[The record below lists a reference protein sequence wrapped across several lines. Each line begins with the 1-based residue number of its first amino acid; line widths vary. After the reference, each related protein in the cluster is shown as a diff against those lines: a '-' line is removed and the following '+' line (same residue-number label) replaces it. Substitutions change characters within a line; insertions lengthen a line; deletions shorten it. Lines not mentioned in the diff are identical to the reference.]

1 MTQPFL
7 DTARLLATARKAH
20 RPIVSG
26 SIVTVPTDFDQAYA
40 LQNAMI
46 THDGGAG
53 GWKVLAGGADVPQT
67 SPLPRD
73 RFYADG
79 ARIACPLAYLAEAE
93 VAVELSADLPA
104 RDTPWPP
111 AEIAARIRNVR
122 PAIELCSS
130 ALSDRDQAV
139 PMLRLGDTQ
148 NNAAVITGAAVAVEG
163 LPDLSALVIGLQVD
177 DRQDSVATGASWDQ
191 ILTTLAWLA
200 GHAAARGLPLTAG
213 DIVITGAR
221 IKLPMTGDARRVSA
235 DLGPLGTVSVN
246 LG

>member
-7 DTARLLATARKAH
+7 DTARLLVTARKAH
-20 RPIVSG
+20 QPVVSG
-26 SIVTVPTDFDQAYA
+26 SIVTVPTDLKQAYA

-46 THDGGAG
+46 TQDGGAG

-104 RDTPWPP
+104 RDTPWQP
-111 AEIAARIRNVR
+111 AEIAARIHAVR

-130 ALSDRDQAV
+130 ALSDRDQAAS
-139 PMLRLGDTQ
+139 MLRLGDTQ
-148 NNAAVITGAAVAVEG
+148 NNAAVITGAAAAVED
-163 LPDLSALVIGLQVD
+163 LPDLSTLVIRLQVD
-177 DRQDSVATGASWDQ
+177 DQKETVAVGASWDE

-200 GHAAARGLPLTAG
+200 SHAAARGLPLAAG

-221 IKLPMTGDARRVSA
+221 IKLPMTGGARRVIA
-235 DLGPLGTVSVN
+235 DLGLLGTVSVD
-246 LG
+246 LS